1 VSVKFRIVALPQ
13 GERGKEAHLSRGG
26 SRPYVTL
33 AMPEKIA
40 IILPPGEGFAPGDTG
55 GIGLLVHRLAVWPG
69 QFVATVIGPPQAAPF
84 ADVAFQPAR
93 PLWLPA
99 TYARRYAGGVARVLA
114 DIVPALIEV
123 HNRPDLALFLA
134 ARFPETPVSLLLH
147 NDPHGMRR
155 ATTATQR
162 AELLAHVAKVITVST
177 FLRGRLL
184 NNIPNPTR
192 IPGVLPNCIDLRE
205 IPPPPAERDPVILF
219 AGRVVADKGA
229 DTFVAACARAL
240 PQLPGWRAEMIGADR
255 FGPDSP
261 ETPFLRAL
269 RPKAQEAGVVMAGYR
284 PHAEVLAAMSRAA
297 IVVVPSRWAEPFGL
311 TALEA
316 LACGAALLCSARGG
330 LPEVYGHAGQRIE
343 PENPNTIADA
353 ITALACD
360 PARRAALGAAGIA
373 RARLFDV
380 PQTAAALD
388 ALRAEL
394 LDAWSRGMARP
405 I

>member
-1 VSVKFRIVALPQ
+1 MPDKVA
-13 GERGKEAHLSRGG
+13 
-26 SRPYVTL
+26 
-33 AMPEKIA
+33 M
-40 IILPPGEGFAPGDTG
+40 ILPPGEGFAPGDTG
-55 GIGLLVHRLAVWPG
+55 GVGLLVHRLAAWPG
-69 QFVATVIGPPQAAPF
+69 EFAPIVLGMAQATPF
-84 ADVAFQPAR
+84 ADVAFQPVR
-93 PLWLPA
+93 PVWLPA
-99 TYARRYAGGVARVLA
+99 TYVRRYAGGVARALS
-114 DIVPALIEV
+114 DIVPVLIEV

-134 ARFPETPVSLLLH
+134 AHFPETPVALFLH

-155 ATTATQR
+155 AHSAAQR
-162 AELLAHVAKVITVST
+162 SELIAHVAKVVTVSR

-184 NNIPNPTR
+184 NNIPNPVR

-205 IPPPPAERDPVILF
+205 IPPAPAERDQVVLF

-255 FGPDSP
+255 FGPNSP

-269 RPKAQEAGVVMAGYR
+269 RPKAREAGVAMPGYR

-330 LPEVYGHAGQRIE
+330 LPEVYGHAAQRIE
-343 PENPNTIADA
+343 PENPATIADA
-353 ITALACD
+353 TVALARD
-360 PARRAALGAAGIA
+360 HARRAALGAAGVA
-373 RARLFDV
+373 RARLFDL